1 MSLGSYALFALSV
14 LSQLPPSWGPK
25 TRPEAVPGSV
35 LVRLR
40 PRPMRSAWA
49 LRPNGVRL
57 QRPLAGGAVQLV
69 LEDRSPEAA
78 AQLVSRL
85 QRLEEVVWAQP
96 ERYRYS
102 QEAPVNDPHY
112 PEQWALPLLQLQTA
126 WQKTHGSPHV
136 VVAVID
142 TGIRPHPELAARL
155 LPGYDFISDPESA
168 GDGDGRDPDPIDEGS
183 LEPGSSG
190 LHGLHVSGILGAQ
203 ANNHEGIAGVDWNCR
218 ILPLRVLGVRD
229 AGGRD
234 SDIADAIRW
243 AAGLPVA
250 GVPDNETP
258 AHIINLSFGGKG
270 GSPLLQE
277 AIDAAVQ
284 TGAVVVASAGND
296 AADVADYAPA
306 GLDKVIAV
314 GAADELG
321 GLAGY
326 SNFGLRIDLLG
337 PGGRADLPELG
348 VLSTTYQGGPSA
360 QWGYFFLPGTSQAAA
375 HVSGVAA
382 LLRAVAP
389 QLLPAQVRQLLV
401 TTADGRRQCAQGC
414 GAGLLDAA
422 AAVAAAASAAG
433 CDPACGLHEECV
445 DRACVAFTPLEVQA
459 PGGCSAT
466 GTQGAA
472 APFGLGLFSALVL
485 LCRWARRATGSQAP
499 PTAAAAR
506 HRAAW
511 R

>member
-14 LSQLPPSWGPK
+14 LSQIPMGAGAT
-25 TRPEAVPGSV
+25 TRPLEVPGSV

-40 PRPMRSAWA
+40 PRPQHSAWPLA
-49 LRPNGVRL
+49 LNGVRL
-57 QRPLAGGAVQLV
+57 QRPLAGGVMQLS
-69 LEDRSPEAA
+69 LEDRNPDAA

-85 QRLEEVVWAQP
+85 QHLEEVVWAQP
-96 ERYRYS
+96 ERYRYG

-112 PEQWALPLLQLQTA
+112 PEQWALPLLQLPQA

-168 GDGDGRDPDPIDEGS
+168 GDGDGRDPDPTDPGS
-183 LEPGSSG
+183 LAPGSSG

-203 ANNHEGIAGVDWNCR
+203 ANNHDGIAGVDWNCR
-218 ILPLRVLGVRD
+218 ILPLRVLGVHD

-250 GVPDNETP
+250 GVPDNQTP

-277 AIDAAVQ
+277 AIAAAAQ

-314 GAADELG
+314 GAADAMG
-321 GLAGY
+321 SLAGY
-326 SNFGLRIDLLG
+326 SNFGPRIDLLG
-337 PGGRADLPELG
+337 PGGMQTEAPESG
-348 VLSTTYQGGPSA
+348 ILSTTYQDGPSA
-360 QWGYFFLPGTSQAAA
+360 QWGYFFQPGTSQAAA

-382 LLRAVAP
+382 LLRAIAP
-389 QLLPAQVRQLLV
+389 QLPPEQVRQLLV

-422 AAVAAAASAAG
+422 AAVAAAAAAAG

-445 DRACVAFTPLEVQA
+445 DHSCVAFTPLEVQV
-459 PGGCSAT
+459 PGCSVT
-466 GTQGAA
+466 GAQGTA
-472 APFGLGLFSALVL
+472 APFGLGFFSALLL
-485 LCRWARRATGSQAP
+485 LCRWARRPTGSQEP
-499 PTAAAAR
+499 PTEAAAR
-506 HRAAW
+506 HRAA
-511 R
+511 

>member
-1 MSLGSYALFALSV
+1 MSLGLYALFALSV
-14 LSQLPPSWGPK
+14 VSQLPSGWGAAP
-25 TRPEAVPGSV
+25 RPEVVPGSV

-40 PRPMRSAWA
+40 AQPQRSAWP
-49 LRPNGVRL
+49 LELNEVRL
-57 QRPLAGGAVQLV
+57 QRPLTGGVVQLI
-69 LEDRSPEAA
+69 LQDRSPDAT
-78 AQLVSRL
+78 AQLLSRL

-96 ERYRYS
+96 ERYRYA
-102 QEAPVNDPHY
+102 QQAPVNDPHY
-112 PEQWALPLLQLQTA
+112 PDQWALPLLQLPQA

-142 TGIRPHPELAARL
+142 TGILPHPELAARL
-155 LPGYDFISDPESA
+155 LSGYDFISDPESA
-168 GDGDGRDPDPIDEGS
+168 SDGDGRDADPTDQGS
-183 LEPGSSG
+183 LDPGSSG

-218 ILPLRVLGVRD
+218 ILPIRVLGVHD

-250 GVPDNETP
+250 GVPDNPTP

-277 AIDAAVQ
+277 AIDAAGQ

-296 AADVADYAPA
+296 AADAADYAPA
-306 GLDKVIAV
+306 GLRGVIAV
-314 GAADELG
+314 GATDELG

-326 SNFGLRIDLLG
+326 SNFGPRIDLLG
-337 PGGRADLPELG
+337 PGGRADRPESG
-348 VLSTTYQGGPSA
+348 ILSTTYKAGPSA

-382 LLRAVAP
+382 LLRAIAP
-389 QLLPAQVRQLLV
+389 QLQPEAVRQILK
-401 TTADGRRQCAQGC
+401 TTADGRQQCAQGC

-433 CDPACGLHEECV
+433 CDPACGLHEECI
-445 DRACVAFTPLEVQA
+445 DHTCAAFTPLEVQV

-466 GTQGAA
+466 GTPAAA
-472 APFGLGLFSALVL
+472 APLGLGLFSALML
-485 LCRWARRATGSQAP
+485 LRRRARRATASQAP
-499 PTAAAAR
+499 PIAAAAR
-506 HRAAW
+506 HRAAP

>member
-1 MSLGSYALFALSV
+1 MSLGLYALFALSV
-14 LSQLPPSWGPK
+14 VSPLPPSRGGTP
-25 TRPEAVPGSV
+25 RPEIVPGSV

-40 PRPMRSAWA
+40 AQSQRSAWP
-49 LRPNGVRL
+49 LVLTGVRL
-57 QRPLAGGAVQLV
+57 QRPLTGGALQLV
-69 LEDRSPEAA
+69 LQDRSPDAT
-78 AQLVSRL
+78 AQLLSRL
-85 QRLEEVVWAQP
+85 QQMEEVVWAQP
-96 ERYRYS
+96 ERYRYA
-102 QEAPVNDPHY
+102 QQAPVNDPHY
-112 PEQWALPLLQLQTA
+112 LDQWALPLLQLPAA

-142 TGIRPHPELAARL
+142 TGIRPHPELATRL
-155 LPGYDFISDPESA
+155 VLGYDFISDPESA
-168 GDGDGRDPDPIDEGS
+168 ADGDGRDPDPTDPGS

-190 LHGLHVSGILGAQ
+190 LHGLHVSGIVGAQ

-218 ILPLRVLGVRD
+218 ILPLRVLGVHD

-250 GVPDNETP
+250 GVPDNPTP
-258 AHIINLSFGGKG
+258 AHIINLSFGGTG
-270 GSPLLQE
+270 DSLLLQE
-277 AIDAAVQ
+277 AIDAAGQ

-306 GLDKVIAV
+306 GLRGVIAV
-314 GAADELG
+314 GAADERG

-326 SNFGLRIDLLG
+326 SNFGPRIDLLG
-337 PGGRADLPELG
+337 PGGRTDRPESG
-348 VLSTTYQGGPSA
+348 VLSTTYQAGPSV

-382 LLRAVAP
+382 LLRAIAP
-389 QLLPAQVRQLLV
+389 QLPPDAVRQILK
-401 TTADGRRQCAQGC
+401 TTADSRKQCAAGC
-414 GAGLLDAA
+414 GAGLVDAA

-433 CDPACGLHEECV
+433 CEPACGLHEECV
-445 DRACVAFTPLEVQA
+445 DRSCVAFTPLEVQV

-466 GTQGAA
+466 RTPDAA
-472 APFGLGLFSALVL
+472 APLALGVFITLALL
-485 LCRWARRATGSQAP
+485 RRRARRATASQAP
-499 PTAAAAR
+499 PIEAAAR
-506 HRAAW
+506 HPAAQ